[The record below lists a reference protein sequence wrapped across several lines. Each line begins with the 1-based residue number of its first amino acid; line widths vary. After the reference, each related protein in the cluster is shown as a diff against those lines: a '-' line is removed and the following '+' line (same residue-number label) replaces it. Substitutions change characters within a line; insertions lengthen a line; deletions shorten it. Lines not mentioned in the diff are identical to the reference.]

1 MFSNYD
7 EVLTVTDVAEIL
19 FIGRNTVYELLN
31 DYTLRNVRIEG
42 LRNSIIGNQLNS
54 IDFDGDYKIDS
65 DVTSYF

>member
-31 DYTLRNVRIEG
+31 EGDLRGFRIGKTWRIPKASLEDYIVKKCSSE
-42 LRNSIIGNQLNS
+42 
-54 IDFDGDYKIDS
+54 
-65 DVTSYF
+65 